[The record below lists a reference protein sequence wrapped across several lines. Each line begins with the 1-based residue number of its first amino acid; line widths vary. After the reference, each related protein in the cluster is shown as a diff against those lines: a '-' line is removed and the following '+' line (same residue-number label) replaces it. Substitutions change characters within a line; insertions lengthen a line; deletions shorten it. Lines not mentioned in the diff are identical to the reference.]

1 MSMKINYRLAEK
13 AKILAQEM
21 MSEKDENLSCR
32 ENLIESYRKRMP
44 EVETPE
50 EAVDE
55 VLKGCADF
63 DGEMNGAAG
72 KTPEEPA
79 SSLEAYNRA
88 ARQLNLILEAADR
101 NGLPHC
107 DPLAEKTEGEV
118 SGEELSRVNAALKE
132 AKEEFGALLLEDEE
146 TAAVFSALEEEE
158 IELGDEEDLDEEFT
172 HYLALAAYILHKRG
186 EFAKY
191 VPLETTAYSIGAMI
205 AAGVMAAK
213 AKLSG
218 LAKKIPWKTV
228 LSVLGKIASALL
240 TVLMGAGAVYLGLLF
255 LSSGVISFF
264 IQVALVMCVI
274 SYAEDGREWI
284 RSGAAAEWFEHAWEV
299 AKEKAAAA
307 AETVKNGFETAKSW
321 LHCFVSWLKEK
332 AAGLWAGFSEK
343 VNSTL
348 EQEAEEIDGEFE
360 DEEWEEEEEEENP
373 VFV

>member
-88 ARQLNLILEAADR
+88 TRQLNLILEAADR

-118 SGEELSRVNAALKE
+118 SEEELSRVNAALKE
-132 AKEEFGALLLEDEE
+132 AKEEFGALLMEDEE

-240 TVLMGAGAVYLGLLF
+240 TVLMGAGVVYLGLLF
-255 LSSGVISFF
+255 LSSVVFYFF
-264 IQVALVMCVI
+264 VNFALVVCVI
-274 SYAEDGREWI
+274 SYANVYWD
-284 RSGAAAEWFEHAWEV
+284 F
-299 AKEKAAAA
+299 
-307 AETVKNGFETAKSW
+307 FF
-321 LHCFVSWLKEK
+321 CC
-332 AAGLWAGFSEK
+332 
-343 VNSTL
+343 
-348 EQEAEEIDGEFE
+348 EA
-360 DEEWEEEEEEENP
+360 
-373 VFV
+373 

>member
-1 MSMKINYRLAEK
+1 MSMKINYRLTEK

-21 MSEKDENLSCR
+21 MSEKDESLSSR

-50 EAVDE
+50 DAVDE
-55 VLKGCADF
+55 VLKGCTAFAD
-63 DGEMNGAAG
+63 EMEGNS
-72 KTPEEPA
+72 KKDSEESADP
-79 SSLEAYNRA
+79 LEAYNRA
-88 ARQLNLILEAADR
+88 VRQLNLILEAADR

-118 SGEELSRVNAALKE
+118 SEEELSRVNAALEE

-146 TAAVFSALEEEE
+146 TAAVFSALEEEG
-158 IELGDEEDLDEEFT
+158 IGPADEADLDDEFT
-172 HYLALAAYILHKRG
+172 YYLALAAYILHQQG

-205 AAGVMAAK
+205 AAGVAAAK

-218 LAKKIPWKTV
+218 LAKKIPWQKV

-240 TVLMGAGAVYLGLLF
+240 TVLMGAGVVYLGLLF

-264 IQVALVMCVI
+264 VHVALVVCVI
-274 SYAEDGREWI
+274 SYAKDAREWI
-284 RSGAAAEWFEHAWEV
+284 RSGAAAEWLEHAWET

-307 AETVKNGFETAKSW
+307 AEAVKNGLETAKSW
-321 LHCFVSWLKEK
+321 LECFVSWLKEK
-332 AAGLWAGFSEK
+332 AAKLWAAFSEK
-343 VNSTL
+343 VNNTF
-348 EQEAEEIDGEFE
+348 EQESEELDAELDDE
-360 DEEWEEEEEEENP
+360 DWEEEEEEAP
-373 VFV
+373 VFA